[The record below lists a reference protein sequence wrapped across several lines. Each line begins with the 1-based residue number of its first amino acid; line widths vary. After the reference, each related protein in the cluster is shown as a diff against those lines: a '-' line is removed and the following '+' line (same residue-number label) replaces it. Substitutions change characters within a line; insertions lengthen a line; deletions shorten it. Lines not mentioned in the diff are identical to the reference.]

1 MDISLSE
8 RVQSI
13 KPSATMAVATK
24 ARELKRKGGDIISLS
39 VGEPDFDTPPHIKE
53 AAMKGIRE
61 GATKYTAVDGTQAL
75 KEAIQQKFE
84 RDNQLSYDLDQI
96 LISAGAK
103 QSLYN
108 LCQALLNPHD
118 EVIIPAPYW
127 VSYPDMVQLCGA
139 KPVFINTYLDNH
151 FKITPEQLANA
162 ITPQTRLVILN
173 SPSNPSGMAY
183 SQEETLALG
192 KVLLEH
198 PHVLIVSDDIYEHIM
213 WSHHGFCNIAM
224 VCPEL
229 KERTIV
235 VNGVSKAY
243 AMTGWRIGYAAGD
256 AALINAMKKIQS
268 QSTSGPCSI
277 SQKAAVAALTGDQG
291 CVETMVA
298 AFKERHQF
306 VVNGLNEIRGIR
318 CLPGHGTFY
327 AFPDVSEA
335 ISNISGLKDDIDFA
349 EYLLAKSGIAVVP
362 GTAFGNPGC
371 IRLSFAASQTM
382 LEDALKRIHT
392 LIHRGNRGK

>member
-39 VGEPDFDTPPHIKE
+39 VGEPDFDTPSHIKE
-53 AAMKGIRE
+53 AAMKAIQE
-61 GATKYTAVDGTQAL
+61 GATKYTAVEGTEELKQAVR
-75 KEAIQQKFE
+75 QKLE
-84 RDNQLSYDLDQI
+84 RENQLTYESDQI

-108 LCQALLNPHD
+108 LCQALLNPQD

-139 KPVFINTYLDNH
+139 KPIIINTYIDNQ

-183 SQEETLALG
+183 TREETLALAQ
-192 KVLLEH
+192 VLLQH
-198 PHVLIVSDDIYEHIM
+198 PHVLIVSDDIYERIM
-213 WSHHGFCNIAM
+213 WSHHGFCNIPM
-224 VCPEL
+224 VCPQL
-229 KERTIV
+229 KERTVV

-256 AALINAMKKIQS
+256 ASLIDAMKKIQS

-277 SQKAAVAALTGDQG
+277 SQKAAVAALNGDQT
-291 CVETMVA
+291 CVDTMVA

-306 VVNGLNEIRGIR
+306 LVNGLNEIPGIH
-318 CLPGHGTFY
+318 CLSGHGTFY

-335 ISNISGLKDDIDFA
+335 INQISGLKDDIDFA
-349 EYLLAKSGIAVVP
+349 EHLLAKSGIAVVP

-371 IRLSFAASQTM
+371 IRISFAASRSL
-382 LEDALKRIHT
+382 LEDALKRMQI
-392 LIHRGNRGK
+392 LISRGK